1 MNIPRSEVLRRYGYV
16 FVVLIALMGCVHVA
30 LAQDWMPDANLRT
43 KVRADLGLA
52 DNEEL
57 TQASMLNLTSLHAA
71 QSNINNLTGL
81 EFATNLTTLVAL
93 QNDITSLEPI
103 KDLMTLT
110 EIRIGNNDIS
120 DLQPLAGLTALTKLS
135 LRRNNISDVSALSG
149 LVNLTW
155 LRLARNPVTDFSPLS
170 GLKANITDVDI
181 TIPDPDTTQPTVSI
195 TVPSGAQNGAFDATI
210 TFSESISNFVQ
221 GDVSLSG
228 TATASITAWNTTDD
242 TVYTAT
248 ITPTTSGTVTL
259 DIAAD
264 VATDAANNNNTAAL
278 TQTVTVDVDAP
289 TMVIDVLSGT
299 QNGVFN
305 ATITFSEVVSDF
317 VQSDLSLSGSA
328 TVSITDWSTTDNT
341 VYTASITPTTSGTVI
356 LDIAADVATDAAN
369 NGNTAALTQTVT
381 VDVDA
386 PTIDVDRPGVTISVS
401 GYTTSGYGARIS
413 PVVGLITMVTV
424 TFTEPVRRDEFETRS
439 ELTFSGPTMTIKIA
453 APMGDRLSEVT
464 VDGQTIRLCEQWLYE
479 LTPTESGELTVNIA
493 EGVTRDLAG
502 NSNTAATS
510 LTVTVDIDPPAISRV
525 TVPSGPQMGA
535 FNMTIEYTEPVS
547 PNIYNHVTSAHLTIS
562 SPAGLSYRA
571 LFQYERVDRTTYI
584 LTLTPDDGRWSM
596 EGQIRITAISSDS
609 VKDAARNLNLQQSL
623 SESVSPYV
631 SVVRYSPYDMDK
643 DDDVDIVDVKIVVQ
657 AIGQSGDAITDPRTD
672 IDADDDV
679 DKDDVLAV
687 IGNFGTAIAAPASAD
702 IFADLSPEIY
712 QALNPILLT
721 ETLDAVH
728 LASDGSL
735 KYLQAIVLL
744 EHLLAEM
751 RPDETQLLANY
762 PNPFNPE
769 TWIPYHLA
777 KSSDVRI
784 TIYDVR
790 GSVVRRLE
798 LGHLS
803 LGYYTSR
810 NRAAYWDG
818 RNAVGERIASGIY
831 FYQLEADNVSFLRK
845 MLILK

>member
-16 FVVLIALMGCVHVA
+16 FVVLIALMGCVPVA

-43 KVRADLGLA
+43 EVRADLGLA

-103 KDLMTLT
+103 KDLTTLT

-181 TIPDPDTTQPTVSI
+181 TIPDPDTTRPTVSI

-210 TFSESISNFVQ
+210 TFTESISNFVQ

-228 TATASITAWNTTDD
+228 TATASITDWNTTDD

-248 ITPTTSGTVTL
+248 
-259 DIAAD
+259 
-264 VATDAANNNNTAAL
+264 
-278 TQTVTVDVDAP
+278 
-289 TMVIDVLSGT
+289 
-299 QNGVFN
+299 
-305 ATITFSEVVSDF
+305 
-317 VQSDLSLSGSA
+317 
-328 TVSITDWSTTDNT
+328 
-341 VYTASITPTTSGTVI
+341 ITPTTSGTVI

-369 NGNTAALTQTVT
+369 NGNTAASSQSVTVDVDAPTVVIDVPSGTQNGVFNATITFSEVVSDFVQSDLSLGGTATASITHWSTTDNTVFTAEITPTTSGTVTLDVAADIATDAANNNNTAALTQTVP

-386 PTIDVDRPGVTISVS
+386 PTIDVDRPGVTIFMES
-401 GYTTSGYGARIS
+401 YNTSGYGAPIS
-413 PVVGLITMVTV
+413 PVVSGRRFVLSVF
-424 TFTEPVRRDEFETRS
+424 FTEPVRRDEFDPMS
-439 ELTFSGPTMTIKIA
+439 ELTFSGPTITITLA
-453 APMGDRLSEVT
+453 WGDGCSEVT
-464 VDGQTIRLCEQWLYE
+464 VDEQTIRLCDQWVYFVAV
-479 LTPTESGELTVNIA
+479 TASGELTFNIA

-502 NSNTAATS
+502 NSNTAAT
-510 LTVTVDIDPPAISRV
+510 LTVTADIDPPAISRV
-525 TVPSGPQMGA
+525 TVPSGTQGGA
-535 FNMTIEYTEPVS
+535 FNMTIEFTEPVS
-547 PNIYNHVTSAHLTIS
+547 PDNNSKTFWISDLTIS
-562 SPAGLSYRA
+562 SPTGLSYSVT
-571 LFQYERVDRTTYI
+571 FQNERVDRITYI

-596 EGQIRITAISSDS
+596 DGQIRITAISSDA
-609 VKDAARNLNLQQSL
+609 VKDAARNSNLQQSL

-631 SVVRYSPYDMDK
+631 SVSRYNAYDMDK
-643 DDDVDIVDVKIVVQ
+643 DDDVDIDDVRLVVN
-657 AIGQSGDAITDPRTD
+657 ALGESGNSITNSRT
-672 IDADDDV
+672 DV
-679 DKDDVLAV
+679 DKDDDVDIDDLIAV
-687 IGNFGTAIAAPASAD
+687 INNFDDAAAPPSAD
-702 IFADLSPEIY
+702 IFTGLSPD
-712 QALNPILLT
+712 ALKALDPILLT
-721 ETLDAVH
+721 ETLDAVR
-728 LASDGSL
+728 LESDGSL

-798 LGHLS
+798 LGHQRE
-803 LGYYTSR
+803 GYYTNRS
-810 NRAAYWDG
+810 RAAYWDG
-818 RNAVGERIASGIY
+818 RNAVGERVASGIY
-831 FYQLEADNVSFLRK
+831 FYQFQADNRSLLGK